1 MAKKIIKSQSESISI
16 SKALGYKEHSI
27 ILIGIEK
34 ERQEQFNNMQSIEV
48 SVDELNAIGKHRW
61 LIKEN
66 EDGN

>member
-1 MAKKIIKSQSESISI
+1 MAKKLVLKSESISI

-48 SVDELNAIGKHRW
+48 SLDELNAIGKHRW
-61 LIKEN
+61 LKEN

>member
-1 MAKKIIKSQSESISI
+1 MAKKLVLKSESISI

-27 ILIGIEK
+27 ILTGIEK

-48 SVDELNAIGKHRW
+48 SLDELNAIGKHRW
-61 LIKEN
+61 LKEN